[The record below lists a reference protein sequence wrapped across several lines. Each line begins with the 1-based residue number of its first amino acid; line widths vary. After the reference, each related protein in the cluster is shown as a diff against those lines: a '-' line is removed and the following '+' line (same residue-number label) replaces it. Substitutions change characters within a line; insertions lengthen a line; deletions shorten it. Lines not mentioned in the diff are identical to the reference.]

1 MRKALLIALAVV
13 IVVALTATLVS
24 AQCGGRG
31 RMGRGGPGPAVCPMG
46 GGQGMGM
53 AGGQRMGMGGGQG
66 MGMGACW
73 MNAQP
78 QTPAQKQFVD
88 QVRGLHD
95 RIRAEQAELVNL
107 QATNSNS
114 NRIAALQNDLAGL
127 RVRLHDLMWNNR
139 PLMQQM
145 GVNGPRYGMG
155 PRGQG
160 AANCIA
166 GCTCPCAN
174 GGCID
179 PAKCAD
185 CPCKDN
191 CPCYAKCTQGAGCPM
206 RTEGQL
212 PCKQSCPV
220 PPTQ

>member
-13 IVVALTATLVS
+13 IVVALGVTLVS

-46 GGQGMGM
+46 GGPGPG
-53 AGGQRMGMGGGQG
+53 AGAYWTRV
-66 MGMGACW
+66 
-73 MNAQP
+73 QP

-95 RIRAEQAELVNL
+95 RIRAEQSELVNL
-107 QATNSNS
+107 QATNSNP

-127 RVRLHDLMWNNR
+127 RVRLRDLMWNNR

-155 PRGQG
+155 PCGQG
-160 AANCIA
+160 MANCIA

-174 GGCID
+174 GGCVD

-185 CPCKDN
+185 CPCKDK

-206 RTEGQL
+206 RAECPA
-212 PCKQSCPV
+212 PCKQSCPA